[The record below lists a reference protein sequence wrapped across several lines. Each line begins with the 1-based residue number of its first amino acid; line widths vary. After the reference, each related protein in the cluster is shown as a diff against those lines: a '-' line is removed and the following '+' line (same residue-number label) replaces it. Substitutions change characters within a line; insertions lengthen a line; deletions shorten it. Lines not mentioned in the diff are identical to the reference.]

1 MRETR
6 MQTNNVNR
14 NMYNQQRKPTISID
28 NKINS
33 PHPQWTSKISI
44 NHINQHRTSTTKENA
59 KTTRIHINSKYQRA
73 AKTLPRG
80 PKSPQEQPKTPSRRP
95 KSPPRPSQEGPRVP
109 KSGPKS
115 PQDGPRT
122 PQEPSWDGL
131 GAILGPSKRKIEI
144 QTVRGKSVETFLV
157 DFGAPNAPPNDPKTT
172 PKRVKNQD
180 EKCITFLSLL
190 DSS

>member
-44 NHINQHRTSTTKENA
+44 NHRNQHRTSTTKENA
-59 KTTRIHINSKYQRA
+59 NKSSIHINNKYQRA

-95 KSPPRPSQEGPRVP
+95 KSPPRPAKEGPRAP
-109 KSGPKS
+109 KSAPRP
-115 PQDGPRT
+115 PQDARRH
-122 PQEPSWDGL
+122 PQEPTWDGL
-131 GAILGPSKRKIEI
+131 GAILGPINRNIENK
-144 QTVRGKSVETFLV
+144 TVPHQKV
-157 DFGAPNAPPNDPKTT
+157 
-172 PKRVKNQD
+172 
-180 EKCITFLSLL
+180 
-190 DSS
+190 